1 MTWLSFFI
9 GYCVGMMV
17 ALLIMRKVFNE
28 QRYEMPFIGCLD
40 NQDIKDGMIDKSVE
54 KEMKQLQELRKDK
67 E

>member
-17 ALLIMRKVFNE
+17 ALFIMRKAFNE
-28 QRYEMPFIGCLD
+28 QKYEIPMIGCFE
-40 NQDIKDGMIDKSVE
+40 NQDITAGLIDKSVE
-54 KEMKQLQELRKDK
+54 KEMRQLREVMKDK